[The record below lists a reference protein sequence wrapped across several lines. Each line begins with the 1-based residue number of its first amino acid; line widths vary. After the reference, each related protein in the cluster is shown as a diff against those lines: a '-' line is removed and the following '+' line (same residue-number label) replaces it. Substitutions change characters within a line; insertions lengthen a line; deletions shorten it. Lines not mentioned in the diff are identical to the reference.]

1 MRSQITALT
10 LGALGALGGGW
21 LVGVWCFGLV
31 LIALSAGVIAWA
43 LLHDDGKGPA
53 GQPQV
58 YAFGQSGM
66 QPDVASFIEKV
77 RAAA

>member
-1 MRSQITALT
+1 MRTQVTALT

-31 LIALSAGVIAWA
+31 LIVLSGGVIAWA

-53 GQPQV
+53 ASEAQV
-58 YAFGQSGM
+58 YAFGAPTLSQ
-66 QPDVASFIEKV
+66 VLERARAS
-77 RAAA
+77 

>member
-1 MRSQITALT
+1 MRTQITTLV

-31 LIALSAGVIAWA
+31 LIVLSGGAMVWA

-53 GQPQV
+53 EQAQV
-58 YAFGQSGM
+58 YAFQRGPSTLQ
-66 QPDVASFIEKV
+66 DVLE
-77 RAAA
+77 RARGAA